1 MKEARLK
8 EASEEPGNMRER
20 RLMDEWAARREVE
33 VMYSPKWMGARV
45 SCSAKEMMVERVARR
60 TGEVRELPPKRAWST
75 VAATVEATP
84 RVTEN

>member
-8 EASEEPGNMRER
+8 EASDEPGNMRER
-20 RLMDEWAARREVE
+20 RLMEEWAARREVE

-45 SCSAKEMMVERVARR
+45 SCSAKEMTVER
-60 TGEVRELPPKRAWST
+60 EVTELPPKRAWST
-75 VAATVEATP
+75 VAATP